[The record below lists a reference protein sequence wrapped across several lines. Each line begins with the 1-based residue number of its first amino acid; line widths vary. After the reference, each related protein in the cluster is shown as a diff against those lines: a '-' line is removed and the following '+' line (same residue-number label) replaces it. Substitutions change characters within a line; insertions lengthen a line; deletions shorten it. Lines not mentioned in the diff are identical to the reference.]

1 MCGACG
7 RAVASPTTA
16 RLNASGLKRRALA
29 RLRAGLAPGCRLSLD
44 GDGWTLTRR
53 SGRGEHHADVEG
65 LIASLEGGA
74 AGDWAGAEPPREVVA
89 AVTAGMVAR
98 ARGRSA

>member
-16 RLNASGLKRRALA
+16 RLNAAGLKRRALS

-44 GDGWTLTRR
+44 GDGWMLVRR
-53 SGRGEHHADVEG
+53 SGRGEHHADVES
-65 LIASLEGGA
+65 LVASLEA
-74 AGDWAGAEPPREVVA
+74 L
-89 AVTAGMVAR
+89 
-98 ARGRSA
+98 RGRDWVGEMTPGAVLALVLGE